1 MTTAEVISLLGVST
15 VVITAVI
22 AGLLWIVQAQVSS
35 MQRDLKPNGGTSTKD
50 QLNRIENDVA
60 DVRTKLDGHI
70 VWHLDR

>member
-22 AGLLWIVQAQVSS
+22 AGLLWIVKAQVSA
-35 MQRDLKPNGGTSTKD
+35 MQRDLKPNGGNSTKD

-70 VWHLDR
+70 VWHLDK

>member
-1 MTTAEVISLLGVST
+1 MTTAEVISLFGVST

-22 AGLLWIVQAQVSS
+22 AGLLWIVKAQVSS
-35 MQRDLKPNGGTSTKD
+35 MQRDLKPNGGNSTKD

-70 VWHLDR
+70 VWHLDK

>member
-1 MTTAEVISLLGVST
+1 MTTSEVISLLGVST
-15 VVITAVI
+15 VVIIAVI
-22 AGLLWIVQAQVSS
+22 AGLLWIVKAQVSS